1 MVCVHTSLQ
10 SVNVFKEKKEE
21 KRNKKEKNKIPGGL
35 IFARPI
41 FKNSHLIL
49 LRKFDTCLEIL
60 ISVC

>member
-21 KRNKKEKNKIPGGL
+21 KRNKKEKNKIPSSL

-49 LRKFDTCLEIL
+49 LRKLDACLEIF
-60 ISVC
+60 VC